1 MLEGQHN
8 LSQIET
14 GILLGEGDFLLD
26 VVVQVFTG
34 TVIDNQIQEVGSLKS
49 VMELDNELV
58 VRLLKH

>member
-34 TVIDNQIQEVGSLKS
+34 TVIDNQVQEVGSLKS